1 METKDKNFDAFDDF
15 FAFIAEAGEAL
26 LAILEDPWLR
36 EDKGDKKSFLAFLL
50 RQKGNMLTVAAS
62 AKGLSVE
69 DYRATCT
76 PSSLTDDAGAVLK
89 HPAVRDFFG
98 LRREDALSSLPA
110 DPTFSA
116 EA

>member
-1 METKDKNFDAFDDF
+1 MNTNEKNFDAFDDF

-36 EDKGDKKSFLAFLL
+36 EEKGDKKSFLAFLL
-50 RQKGNMLTVAAS
+50 RQKENMLTVVAS
-62 AKGLSVE
+62 AKGVAAE
-69 DYRATCT
+69 EYRATCT
-76 PSSLTDDAGAVLK
+76 PTTLTSEAGAVLN
-89 HPAVRDFFG
+89 HPSVRDFFG

-110 DPTFSA
+110 EPTISA